1 MREPRQ
7 LSVLRDSDFLKRG
20 CNAINPLKP
29 PVSELDH
36 GPLPRFI
43 ELHQIVD
50 CSCDANN
57 IDRFRSTPAS
67 EKEIRFHQFS
77 RRDRYNTTIVCFT
90 DCSQE
95 LEEEPLTA
103 SSEPLGFASWCSLL
117 SLLLSTG
124 VQNNVA
130 CISDS
135 GRLLSKFAC
144 FMEDILKVTCSI
156 ISALSSHKYRTWNFC
171 QHKSGR
177 VHILDVG
184 RSVEDGTTVV
194 NELFDARTRNS
205 CQCNP
210 GGVHMQDIDRTQGLV
225 SAVNACEPFD
235 LKAINLYQCKP
246 CRAHMLHIDRT
257 ESKMSAVNDTRTRNF
272 YRCKPSR
279 AHIDV
284 AMSDGEPFDIQLSD
298 LIALLFRLPILLA
311 LISKSITTVLNS
323 TALPVL
329 TSPELL
335 FGETVHLFLLP
346 KIIPQCSKKLLHQ
359 CIASVFNLY
368 RCHVWPQCR
377 EPDVLQMSLRFHP
390 ILVSSIAKEIES
402 NHTTPTIPRSVLL
415 PEKHQ
420 RPSTVK
426 VHRQPLLDVC
436 CVLYNSLSIMLL
448 SVLLSSS
455 WLLLLLT
462 LGKLRV
468 TCKLL
473 LAELKSEDVVHLL
486 VIALLLVTWIQLIPA
501 ASLTQSIYRPVKLFS
516 SKTIMIVMVT
526 LSCYVKMTGSAPLH
540 LPNLL
545 IRGTVGGN
553 GTYTVPL
560 QGSPNT
566 GYCAKITI
574 GLKPYPQEVFLLTAQ
589 KTYFQEIKYKCSCSV
604 FNAG

>member
-1 MREPRQ
+1 MVRSESESLLESQHEAEMVREPHVDLRP
-7 LSVLRDSDFLKRG
+7 VLYDWKRG
-20 CNAINPLKP
+20 CDTLFNLPLRRWIEP
-29 PVSELDH
+29 YRTVSELAFQAKD
-36 GPLPRFI
+36 
-43 ELHQIVD
+43 
-50 CSCDANN
+50 CDA
-57 IDRFRSTPAS
+57 IRSRSS
-67 EKEIRFHQFS
+67 EKETLREYYATVIQED
-77 RRDRYNTTIVCFT
+77 RR
-90 DCSQE
+90 
-95 LEEEPLTA
+95 EPSTA
-103 SSEPLGFASWCSLL
+103 SSEPFDCTNLSLL
-117 SLLLSTG
+117 STRA
-124 VQNNVA
+124 QTTVA

-135 GRLLSKFAC
+135 RYLRS
-144 FMEDILKVTCSI
+144 EIDILTIPPCFKDIFEVICSI
-156 ISALSSHKYRTWNFC
+156 SPVLLHKYRTWNFC

-177 VHILDVG
+177 VHMQDVG
-184 RSVEDGTTVV
+184 RSVSDGTTVV
-194 NELFDARTRNS
+194 NDNELFDARTCNS

-210 GGVHMQDIDRTQGLV
+210 GRVHMQDIGRTQGLV
-225 SAVNACEPFD
+225 SAVNAYELFD
-235 LKAINLYQCKP
+235 LKSMNLYQCKP
-246 CRAHMLHIDRT
+246 CGAHMLHIDRT
-257 ESKMSAVNDTRTRNF
+257 ESIMSAINELHDTRTRNF

-284 AMSDGEPFDIQLSD
+284 AMSN

-311 LISKSITTVLNS
+311 LIFKSITTVFNS

-335 FGETVHLFLLP
+335 FGETVHLFPLP

-368 RCHVWPQCR
+368 RPHEWPQCR
-377 EPDVLQMSLRFHP
+377 KPDVLQMSLRFHP
-390 ILVSSIAKEIES
+390 ILVSSITKEIES

-436 CVLYNSLSIMLL
+436 CVLYNSLSIILL

-468 TCKLL
+468 ICKLL

-486 VIALLLVTWIQLIPA
+486 VIALLLVTWFQLIPA